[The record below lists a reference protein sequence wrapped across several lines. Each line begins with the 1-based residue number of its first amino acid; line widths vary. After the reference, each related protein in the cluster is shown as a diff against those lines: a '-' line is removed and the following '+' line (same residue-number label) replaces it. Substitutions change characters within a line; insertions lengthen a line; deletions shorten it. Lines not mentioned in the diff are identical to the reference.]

1 MKYLFL
7 WLEGALQS
15 WGADSRFNSRRTLEF
30 PTKSG
35 IYGLLLAASGDSG
48 PQEELLARMADA
60 PLSVLTFQND
70 QKKLNDYHM
79 VGAGYNRKDKWE
91 NRHEPKLPNGQDRN
105 SPGGGIKQT
114 YREYLQ
120 NSCFAAV
127 LGLPDELAEKFAA
140 ALQNPVYDL
149 YLGRKCC
156 VPSEM
161 IYQGMFSTETEA
173 FEAVNAMIARKNAD
187 ASRTAP
193 LIPLDLIQEIKT
205 PEDLSVVELLN
216 DVPLRFGTNKLYRD
230 RWIIHAEYPFGTN

>member
-7 WLEGALQS
+7 WLEGNLQS
-15 WGADSRFNSRRTLEF
+15 WGADSRFDFRRTLWF

-161 IYQGMFSTETEA
+161 I
-173 FEAVNAMIARKNAD
+173 
-187 ASRTAP
+187 
-193 LIPLDLIQEIKT
+193 PLDLIQEIKT